1 MAIQKPQVL
10 SRGLDG
16 NLASLE
22 GHLAPLDSHLAPL
35 DGHLAP
41 LDGHLGPL
49 DGPFWPLHE
58 KSGLWIA
65 TLGLWN
71 LDGTCSLYSHYRP
84 L

>member
-41 LDGHLGPL
+41 LDGPLGA
-49 DGPFWPLHE
+49 LHE
-58 KSGLWIA
+58 KWDLWMAFAYSG
-65 TLGLWN
+65 
-71 LDGTCSLYSHYRP
+71 
-84 L
+84 